1 MPHIYL
7 NITHNHREIIRKQ
20 LNKYFVLINQRYVI
34 KFSYFLNEKY
44 RRQNMAGAFLDE
56 QK

>member
-34 KFSYFLNEKY
+34 KFSYFLNEKD